1 VQFGIVGA
9 SFSCT
14 TMFWYFAAICS
25 MDAQVT
31 VHPLMCLRRTA
42 RPDRVLCNLLVA
54 HGSIEYLIL
63 RLI

>member
-1 VQFGIVGA
+1 
-9 SFSCT
+9 
-14 TMFWYFAAICS
+14 MFWYFAAICS